1 MISLLL
7 NSMHLSLDNIKTMFQ
22 ETLIPSDP
30 SVPLQFY
37 LAAAAPIDRKG
48 VGVCSLHR
56 VPYRQ
61 FPFW

>member
-48 VGVCSLHR
+48 VGVCS
-56 VPYRQ
+56 
-61 FPFW
+61 